1 MLTFNS
7 IADLI
12 PINSG
17 TLFIG
22 YSGGIDSHV
31 LLHLLANQAHLKYRI
46 VALYV
51 HHGLQAGADDWALH
65 CEQQCRQLLVAF
77 QLLEVNAKPNVGES
91 PEEAARNARYAAFRQ
106 LINHDDVL
114 LIAQHR
120 EDQLETVLL
129 QMFRGAG
136 LNGLAA
142 MPVYASFG
150 KGALVRPFLNTP
162 KSSILSYANY
172 HQLSWVEDPSNS
184 VDDFDRNF
192 LRNQIIPLLRQRWPS
207 IDKTVARS
215 AQHCAD
221 SAELID
227 NWTNNFLAQIIDPI
241 DRCLLIHKWQL
252 FTQVQR
258 RHLLRQWLQS
268 FGLKFPSQAVLQSIM
283 DQVIEARLD
292 ANPKLVI
299 QKHLIRKYRDKL
311 YCLDEQSLFDCFAV
325 GEWRQGEL
333 SFDLGNG
340 FELALVE
347 AQAGIPKSF
356 WLNHLITID
365 KRQGGETLKLSNRH
379 GKHCLKKLYQ
389 ENGIPPWERN
399 NKPLLFIDGCL
410 AFVPELGVDQRFF
423 ATGVDCYQIVLH
435 KKAQPKFER

>member
-31 LLHLLANQAHLKYRI
+31 LLHLLASQVHLKHKI

-51 HHGLQAGADDWALH
+51 HHGLQAEADDWALH
-65 CEQQCRQLLVAF
+65 CEQQCRQLSVSF
-77 QLLEVNAKPNVGES
+77 QLLAVNAKPNVGES

-142 MPVYASFG
+142 MPVYANFG
-150 KGALVRPFLNTP
+150 AGALVRPFLNTP

-172 HQLSWVEDPSNS
+172 HQLSWVEDPSNGI
-184 VDDFDRNF
+184 DDFDRNF

-221 SAELID
+221 SAELIN
-227 NWTNNFLAQIIDPI
+227 NWANSVIVQIIDPV
-241 DRCLLIHKWQL
+241 DHCLLIQEWQL

-258 RHLLRQWLQS
+258 RYLLRYWLQS
-268 FGLKFPSQAVLQSIM
+268 FGLKPPSQAVLQSIM
-283 DQVIEARLD
+283 DQVINARLD
-292 ANPKLVI
+292 ADPKLII
-299 QKHLIRKYRDKL
+299 QKQLIRKYRDKL
-311 YCLDEQSLFDCFAV
+311 YCLSEHNLLDYFEV
-325 GEWRQGEL
+325 GVWSRGAL

-347 AQAGIPKSF
+347 AQTGIPKLF
-356 WLNHLITID
+356 WQHHTITID
-365 KRQGGETLKLSNRH
+365 KRRGGEKLQLLNRQ
-379 GKHCLKKLYQ
+379 GSHCLKKLYQ
-389 ENGIPPWERN
+389 ESAIPPWERN

-423 ATGVDCYQIVLH
+423 TTGEACYQIVLQ
-435 KKAQPKFER
+435 KASKLLSV

>member
-1 MLTFNS
+1 MLTFDS
-7 IADLI
+7 ISDLI

-17 TLFIG
+17 TLFLG

-31 LLHLLANQAHLKYRI
+31 LLHLVSSQIHLRNRI

-51 HHGLQAGADDWALH
+51 HHGLQAEADDWALH
-65 CEQQCRQLLVAF
+65 CEQQCRQLSVSF
-77 QLLEVNAKPNVGES
+77 QLLSVNAKADIGES
-91 PEEAARNARYAAFRQ
+91 PEEVARDARYTAFRQ
-106 LINHDDVL
+106 LLDYEDLL

-142 MPVYASFG
+142 MPVYTRFG
-150 KGALVRPFLNTP
+150 KGALVRPFLKIP
-162 KSSILSYANY
+162 KSSILSYADY
-172 HQLSWVEDPSNS
+172 HQLSWIEDPSND
-184 VDDFDRNF
+184 VNEFDRNY
-192 LRNQIIPLLRQRWPS
+192 LRNQIIPLLKQRWPS
-207 IDKTVARS
+207 LDKTIARS

-221 SAELID
+221 SAELIN
-227 NWTNNFLAQIIDPI
+227 NWANSVIAQIIDPV
-241 DRCLLIHKWQL
+241 DHCLLIHKWQL

-258 RHLLRQWLQS
+258 RYLLRQWLQS
-268 FGLKFPSQAVLQSIM
+268 FGLKFPSQAVLQSII

-311 YCLDEQSLFDCFAV
+311 YCFDEQSLFDCFTV

-333 SFDLGNG
+333 FYDLGNG

-347 AQAGIPKSF
+347 AQAGIPKLF
-356 WLNHLITID
+356 WLNHVITIN
-365 KRQGGETLKLSNRH
+365 KRQGGEALQLSNRQ

-389 ENGIPPWERN
+389 ESGIPPWERN

-410 AFVPELGVDQRFF
+410 AFVPELGIDERFF
-423 ATGVDCYQIVLH
+423 ASGVDCYQIVLR
-435 KKAQPKFER
+435 KNSESM

>member
-1 MLTFNS
+1 MLSFNS

-12 PINSG
+12 PINTG

-22 YSGGIDSHV
+22 YSGGIDSYV
-31 LLHLLANQAHLKYRI
+31 LLHLLANQAHLKHRI

-51 HHGLQAGADDWALH
+51 HHGLQAEADDWALH
-65 CEQQCRQLLVAF
+65 CDQQCRQLSVAF
-77 QLLEVNAKPNVGES
+77 QLLVVNAQPNVGES

-142 MPVYASFG
+142 MPVHTNFG
-150 KGALVRPFLNTP
+150 AGALVRPFLNTP

-192 LRNQIIPLLRQRWPS
+192 LRNQIIPSLRQRWPS
-207 IDKTVARS
+207 IDKTVVRS
-215 AQHCAD
+215 AQHCGD
-221 SAELID
+221 SAELIN
-227 NWTNNFLAQIIDPI
+227 NWANSVCVQIIDPV
-241 DRCLLIHKWQL
+241 DQCLLIQEWQL

-258 RHLLRQWLQS
+258 RYLLRYWLQS
-268 FGLKFPSQAVLQSIM
+268 FGLKPPSQAVLQSIM
-283 DQVIEARLD
+283 DQVIDARLD
-292 ANPKLVI
+292 ADPKLVI

-311 YCLDEQSLFDCFAV
+311 YCLGEHNLLECFDLGV
-325 GEWRQGEL
+325 WNRGEL

-340 FELALVE
+340 FELAVVE
-347 AQAGIPKSF
+347 AQNGIPKLF
-356 WLNHLITID
+356 WQQNTITID
-365 KRQGGETLKLSNRH
+365 KRCGGEKLQLLNRQ
-379 GKHCLKKLYQ
+379 GSHCLKKLYQ
-389 ENGIPPWERN
+389 ERGIPPWERN

-423 ATGVDCYQIVLH
+423 STGEACYQIVLQA
-435 KKAQPKFER
+435 KV

>member
-31 LLHLLANQAHLKYRI
+31 LLHLLANQAHLKHKI

-51 HHGLQAGADDWALH
+51 HHGLQAEADDWALH
-65 CEQQCRQLLVAF
+65 CEQQSRQLSVPF
-77 QLLEVNAKPNVGES
+77 QLLEVNAKPNIGES
-91 PEEAARNARYAAFRQ
+91 PEEAARDARYAAFRK

-142 MPVYASFG
+142 MPVYANFG
-150 KGALVRPFLNTP
+150 AGALVRPFLNTP

-172 HQLSWVEDPSNS
+172 HQLSWVEDPSNN

-215 AQHCAD
+215 AQHCGD
-221 SAELID
+221 SAEL
-227 NWTNNFLAQIIDPI
+227 TNNWANSVIDQIIDPV
-241 DRCLLIHKWQL
+241 DHCLLIQAWRL

-258 RHLLRQWLQS
+258 RHLLRHWLQS
-268 FGLKFPSQAVLQSIM
+268 FGLKPPSQAVLQSIM
-283 DQVIEARLD
+283 DHVIDARLD
-292 ANPKLVI
+292 ADPKLVI

-311 YCLDEQSLFDCFAV
+311 HCLAEQSLLDCFEV
-325 GEWRQGEL
+325 GEWSRGEL
-333 SFDLGNG
+333 YFDLGNG
-340 FELALVE
+340 FELALVD
-347 AQAGIPKSF
+347 AQVGIPKVF
-356 WLNHLITID
+356 WLHNTITID
-365 KRQGGETLKLSNRH
+365 QRRGGEKFQVPNRQGS
-379 GKHCLKKLYQ
+379 HCLKKLYQ
-389 ENGIPPWERN
+389 EKGVPPWERN

-410 AFVPELGVDQRFF
+410 AFVAELGVDQRFF
-423 ATGVDCYQIVLH
+423 ATGGACYQIILQ
-435 KKAQPKFER
+435 KTSKSLSD